1 MTRHEII
8 DETSSAS
15 PDGQLDGGGVRLVGQ
30 TSRKAFQ
37 AERNLDG
44 MFGEESPRQF
54 VAGPNNL
61 WVAPELAEKMPAA
74 DARPPPRLVVD
85 VSGQIEQQQKTD
97 FVRWFARWFNWR
109 PSLPVSALFELENYL
124 RVAIEKKVAPADRRE
139 LSSWATTTRKAAE
152 KILRF
157 INKAP
162 PSHKAKEDEAD
173 GWGRA
178 IEWMRRVR
186 LSEERRLY
194 YLFQDEPIQ
203 FRCENSQFDDCLTII
218 SDVRANPAKNL
229 TSELDPHKDRFVAD
243 LERIRG
249 LAKAYASNRLTGW
262 LRKNRMWSAQAVCAL
277 IVFEASERPNTFA
290 LRLALSVNFAPLSHG
305 EEHRLRI
312 IEKWSAELL
321 CTLIIMAGFAWC
333 DPSRWSRPLS
343 TVDTE
348 VLRLRKPA
356 GGPAHDR
363 PDDDAHEFWIG
374 YINAAKRAPRM
385 VWSAVLG
392 STPAGRMILEAIPE
406 NIASMPR
413 SERGAWYGAPQ
424 TTDAQWVVKVKRQM
438 LDCLR
443 DGRANS
449 AVDLARE
456 FNLRSTL
463 AERLFKELQEEL

>member
-1 MTRHEII
+1 MTRHGIVN
-8 DETSSAS
+8 ETSSAS
-15 PDGQLDGGGVRLVGQ
+15 PDGQLDGEGSSNGGGVRLIGR

-37 AERNLDG
+37 TERNLILDG
-44 MFGEESPRQF
+44 MFGEEAPSRF
-54 VAGPNNL
+54 VAGPKNL
-61 WVAPELAEKMPAA
+61 WVAPELAEEVPAV
-74 DARPPPRLVVD
+74 DRRPHPCLIVNVN
-85 VSGQIEQQQKTD
+85 GQIEQQQKTD
-97 FVRWFARWFNWR
+97 FVRWFARWFAGH
-109 PSLPVSALFELENYL
+109 PSPPVSVLFELENYL
-124 RVAIEKKVAPADRRE
+124 RIAIEKQVPPAHRRE
-139 LSSWATTTRKAAE
+139 FSSWATTTRKAAE

-186 LSEERRLY
+186 CSEERQLY

-203 FRCENSQFDDCLTII
+203 FRCENSQFDNCLTII
-218 SDVRANPAKNL
+218 SDVHASTAKNL
-229 TSELDPHKDRFVAD
+229 TTELDPHKDRFVAD
-243 LERIRG
+243 LERIRS

-321 CTLIIMAGFAWC
+321 CTLIVMAAFAYC
-333 DPSRWSRPLS
+333 DPSRWNHPPS
-343 TVDTE
+343 TVDTK
-348 VLRLRKPA
+348 VLTRVAEACEGFWVLA
-356 GGPAHDR
+356 GGPAQDS

-374 YINAAKRAPRM
+374 YINAAKRAPRI

-392 STPAGRMILEAIPE
+392 STPAGRMILQAISE
-406 NIASMPR
+406 NTITSMPR
-413 SERGAWYGAPQ
+413 SERRAWYEAP
-424 TTDAQWVVKVKRQM
+424 
-438 LDCLR
+438 
-443 DGRANS
+443 
-449 AVDLARE
+449 
-456 FNLRSTL
+456 
-463 AERLFKELQEEL
+463 